1 MKEENLGIKIG
12 TIISVQKV
20 DGTDRL
26 CAVKID
32 IGDKVIQIAMA
43 VPSYFERDYLIGKQV
58 PIKIDVSPIKIR
70 GIESQAR
77 FLTTINENKKTILLM
92 PEQKVPNGSEV
103 W

>member
-20 DGTDRL
+20 DGMDRL
-26 CAVKID
+26 YIVQID
-32 IGDKVIQIAMA
+32 IGDKIVQIATA
-43 VPSYFERDYLIGKQV
+43 VPSYFERDYLIEKQI
-58 PIKIDVSPIKIR
+58 PIKIDVSTIKIR

-77 FLTTINENKKTILLM
+77 FLTTINENKKTILLV